1 MAQDEQQLDDK
12 AFEEAFGAAA
22 AAAEKGE
29 DPPVVDDKPAA
40 DQKTPEQIAA
50 ESAAAEV
57 AEKAAADKK
66 AAEDAA
72 AAQAEA
78 DKAKT
83 PEQLAADTKAAEE
96 AAAKAVADQKAAD
109 ERGAADAKAAEEKQ
123 KAEQAEADKKAAAE
137 QKAKDEKARQE
148 FEESLKDYEPTAE
161 EAAAMAKFKEDFPTE
176 HAVMET
182 RLKATDRVIN
192 QRVYNAVQVVLQ
204 QVYKDLEPVAKGF
217 GELTAERHVSA
228 ITKVHADYAAV
239 QPLLGDWIKA
249 QSAFDRP
256 ALEAAYKGGDAA
268 AVTELVSRYKASKA
282 TVVAKPAAEAK
293 PALSAADVADL
304 EPVKSQRA
312 TPSNK
317 GAPDPNDYDGAFA
330 EAAAGAV
337 KK

>member
-29 DPPVVDDKPAA
+29 DLPVVVDKPV

-57 AEKAAADKK
+57 AETDAADKK

-123 KAEQAEADKKAAAE
+123 KAEQADADKKTAAE
-137 QKAKDEKARQE
+137 QKAKDDKARQE

-239 QPLLGDWIKA
+239 QPLLGDWIKT

-282 TVVAKPAAEAK
+282 LVVAKPVVEVK
-293 PALSAADVADL
+293 PVLSAADVADL

-330 EAAAGAV
+330 EAAASAA